1 MINLHEVEE
10 AIRELEESSA
20 TYNNC
25 MKLASLYIIRDEL
38 KKQGYSQ
45 YNYTNSNYGYYP
57 MYERGG
63 RGGNS
68 SSSYGYRRPMYYD
81 NEDLMIKK
89 NMMHDSEMD
98 MIR

>member
-25 MKLASLYIIRDEL
+25 MKLASLYIVRNEL
-38 KKQGYSQ
+38 KKQGSYGQ
-45 YNYTNSNYGYYP
+45 YRYYP

-68 SSSYGYRRPMYYD
+68 GSSSYGYRPMYYQD
-81 NEDLMIKK
+81 DDLMIKK
-89 NMMHDSEMD
+89 DMD
-98 MIR
+98 MDMYNQRG

>member
-10 AIRELEESSA
+10 AIRELEEGSS

-38 KKQGYSQ
+38 RKGSGQYSS
-45 YNYTNSNYGYYP
+45 YRYYP

-63 RGGNS
+63 RSGNS
-68 SSSYGYRRPMYYD
+68 GSSSYGYRSMYYTD
-81 NEDLMIKK
+81 DDLMIRKHDMPQD
-89 NMMHDSEMD
+89 MMYESQNQ
-98 MIR
+98 RG